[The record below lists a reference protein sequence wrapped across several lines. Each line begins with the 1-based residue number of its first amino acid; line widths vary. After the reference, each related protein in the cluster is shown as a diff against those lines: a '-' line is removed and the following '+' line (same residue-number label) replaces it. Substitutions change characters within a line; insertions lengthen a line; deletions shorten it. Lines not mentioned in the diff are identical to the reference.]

1 MCYAAFSLLPDFTTG
16 TFIMRPPVRV
26 VVVLIW
32 IKILLRI
39 AHVFAFFNSATETDL
54 PLPTQA
60 EAASASYLVCDF
72 AFGTIGFDEAMR
84 SIELF
89 ATKVMPAFK

>member
-1 MCYAAFSLLPDFTTG
+1 PLGASLPAEWDPLEAHGHAIAG
-16 TFIMRPPVRV
+16 TPAKVQDY
-26 VVVLIW
+26 L
-32 IKILLRI
+32 
-39 AHVFAFFNSATETDL
+39 A
-54 PLPTQA
+54 TQA